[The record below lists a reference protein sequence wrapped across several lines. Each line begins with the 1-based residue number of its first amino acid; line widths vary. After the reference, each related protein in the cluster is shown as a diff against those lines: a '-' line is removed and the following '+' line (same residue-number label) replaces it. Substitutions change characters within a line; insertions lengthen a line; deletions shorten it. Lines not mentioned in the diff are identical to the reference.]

1 MAPQFIVRAG
11 DATDRR
17 FAQAKVI
24 ICQWR
29 RMCEA
34 GTRPARDLAATGQ
47 AARGLLQSGPG
58 TSVVCGMICS

>member
-47 AARGLLQSGPG
+47 AARGLLRVRDTFVGVPRLAWL
-58 TSVVCGMICS
+58 